1 MRIDRVGEVN
11 RANNGMLMKIV
22 AYRLNDDI
30 DVQFEN
36 GITVYNKAY
45 GDFKK
50 GHIGLPQQDRTGEV
64 RRANNGM
71 MMKIIAYRSSYDI
84 DIQFEDGA
92 VVYNKRYCN
101 FKRGSI
107 GHPKVETNRVLLLK
121 DRVGEEGI
129 SNDGMKMKIIAYRTT
144 HDIDVQFE
152 DGSIAYNRTYANF
165 KKGKIE
171 YPKASGRVGEVVKAI
186 NGMLMEIVAY
196 RSSKDIDIRFEDG
209 TLVYNKSYNNF
220 SVGRIGY
227 PLKNSLRVGE
237 ESLAI
242 NGMKMKIIAY
252 RSNVDIDIQFEDGT
266 VVYNKRYSNFK
277 RGSISNPKTDSKIRK
292 NELNRVGKI
301 NRSKNGMLMKIVGYR
316 SCDDIDIQ
324 FEDGLIVKNK
334 KYRKFCS
341 GFIEYSLENFHG
353 FTNIKKSFEYNG
365 MMYYLCRDS
374 QGKGQIYTLQQMMKI
389 AGVKPAF

>member
-107 GHPKVETNRVLLLK
+107 
-121 DRVGEEGI
+121 
-129 SNDGMKMKIIAYRTT
+129 
-144 HDIDVQFE
+144 
-152 DGSIAYNRTYANF
+152 
-165 KKGKIE
+165 
-171 YPKASGRVGEVVKAI
+171 
-186 NGMLMEIVAY
+186 
-196 RSSKDIDIRFEDG
+196 
-209 TLVYNKSYNNF
+209 
-220 SVGRIGY
+220 
-227 PLKNSLRVGE
+227 
-237 ESLAI
+237 
-242 NGMKMKIIAY
+242 
-252 RSNVDIDIQFEDGT
+252 
-266 VVYNKRYSNFK
+266 
-277 RGSISNPKTDSKIRK
+277 SNPKTDSKIRK

-316 SCDDIDIQ
+316 SCDDIDI
-324 FEDGLIVKNK
+324 
-334 KYRKFCS
+334 
-341 GFIEYSLENFHG
+341 
-353 FTNIKKSFEYNG
+353 
-365 MMYYLCRDS
+365 
-374 QGKGQIYTLQQMMKI
+374 
-389 AGVKPAF
+389 